1 MSKLFS
7 HPSRFNPF
15 AVEGTGTFG
24 ANGVAPDVG
33 QDETDPDWQPM

>member
-7 HPSRFNPF
+7 RPFRFNPC

-33 QDETDPDWQPM
+33 QDEADPDWQPM